1 MDKKLLVAIEEAV
14 NAYKAVALRG
24 NKYVVRGYTAKQL
37 VKEFPKYYTLHTN
50 GRAHFIGKTA
60 GEILDEYLKGLGYE
74 PGSIRWSRLMTAVV
88 ILAKDGTEE
97 MSRANRS

>member
-14 NAYKAVALRG
+14 KAYRAVVLRG
-24 NKYVVRGYTAKQL
+24 NKYVVKGYTAKKL

-50 GRAHFIGKTA
+50 GRAHFIGRTA
-60 GEILDEYLKGLGYE
+60 GEILEEYLKELGYE

-88 ILAKDGTEE
+88 ILAKDGIEE
-97 MSRANRS
+97 